1 MKENEKI
8 VLKRTKSIGVHL
20 DRLKPNVLYPG
31 PNDNDEDN
39 DVVEKEI
46 TLPEVDLEKAQ
57 EVVAQKAKEAEEA
70 RKAQEEAAQK
80 AREAEE
86 ARKAQEVVAQKAKEA
101 EEARKAQ
108 EEAAQKAREAE
119 EARKAQKEAAQKARE
134 AEEARKAQ
142 EEAAQK
148 TRKIAEEKARMEELQ
163 RQQVS
168 ATEVKSI
175 VSDETAQ
182 ALIEQEEETEKV
194 YGNKKAIINLDVIS
208 AHFEAGEIVT
218 VNTLKEKKLISNN
231 VYFVKILAR
240 GVLDKPLVVKAQDF
254 SIDAAKMIEL
264 TGGRVVMLTKKKYF

>member
-80 AREAEE
+80 AREEE
-86 ARKAQEVVAQKAKEA
+86 
-101 EEARKAQ
+101 
-108 EEAAQKAREAE
+108 
-119 EARKAQKEAAQKARE
+119 
-134 AEEARKAQ
+134 
-142 EEAAQK
+142 AQK

-218 VNTLKEKKLISNN
+218 VNTLKEKKLIANN

>member
-70 RKAQEEAAQK
+70 RKVQEEA
-80 AREAEE
+80 
-86 ARKAQEVVAQKAKEA
+86 AQKAKEA

-119 EARKAQKEAAQKARE
+119 EARKAQEEAAQKARE
-134 AEEARKAQ
+134 EE
-142 EEAAQK
+142 AQK

-218 VNTLKEKKLISNN
+218 VNTLKEKKLIANN

>member
-70 RKAQEEAAQK
+70 RKAQE
-80 AREAEE
+80 
-86 ARKAQEVVAQKAKEA
+86 VVAQKAKEA

-119 EARKAQKEAAQKARE
+119 EARKAQEEAAQKARE
-134 AEEARKAQ
+134 EE
-142 EEAAQK
+142 AQK

-218 VNTLKEKKLISNN
+218 VNTLKEKKLIANN

>member
-46 TLPEVDLEKAQ
+46 TLPEVDLE
-57 EVVAQKAKEAEEA
+57 
-70 RKAQEEAAQK
+70 
-80 AREAEE
+80 
-86 ARKAQEVVAQKAKEA
+86 KAQEVVAQKAKEA

>member
-57 EVVAQKAKEAEEA
+57 EVVVQKA

-86 ARKAQEVVAQKAKEA
+86 ARKAQEEAVQKAREA
-101 EEARKAQ
+101 E

-119 EARKAQKEAAQKARE
+119 E
-134 AEEARKAQ
+134 
-142 EEAAQK
+142 AQK

-218 VNTLKEKKLISNN
+218 VNTLKEKKLIANN

>member
-86 ARKAQEVVAQKAKEA
+86 ARKAQE
-101 EEARKAQ
+101 
-108 EEAAQKAREAE
+108 EAAQKAREE
-119 EARKAQKEAAQKARE
+119 E
-134 AEEARKAQ
+134 
-142 EEAAQK
+142 AQK

-218 VNTLKEKKLISNN
+218 VNTLKEKKLIANN

>member
-57 EVVAQKAKEAEEA
+57 EVVVQKAKEAEEA

-86 ARKAQEVVAQKAKEA
+86 ARKAQEEAVQKAREA

-119 EARKAQKEAAQKARE
+119 E
-134 AEEARKAQ
+134 
-142 EEAAQK
+142 AQK

-218 VNTLKEKKLISNN
+218 VNTLKEKKLIANN

>member
-57 EVVAQKAKEAEEA
+57 EVVVQKAKEAEEA

-86 ARKAQEVVAQKAKEA
+86 
-101 EEARKAQ
+101 
-108 EEAAQKAREAE
+108 
-119 EARKAQKEAAQKARE
+119 
-134 AEEARKAQ
+134 
-142 EEAAQK
+142 AQK

-218 VNTLKEKKLISNN
+218 VNTLKEKKLIANN

>member
-20 DRLKPNVLYPG
+20 DRLKPNALYPG

-57 EVVAQKAKEAEEA
+57 EVVVQKAKEAEEA

-86 ARKAQEVVAQKAKEA
+86 
-101 EEARKAQ
+101 
-108 EEAAQKAREAE
+108 
-119 EARKAQKEAAQKARE
+119 
-134 AEEARKAQ
+134 
-142 EEAAQK
+142 AQK

-218 VNTLKEKKLISNN
+218 VNTLKEKKLIANN